1 LQEPFGVSEAG
12 ELRKII
18 RLDLS
23 QTRRANFG
31 QARGFIQREASGQS
45 RILKF
50 LAQTLDCHC
59 GFAG

>member
-1 LQEPFGVSEAG
+1 
-12 ELRKII
+12 LRKII

-31 QARGFIQREASGQS
+31 QARGFIQRETSGQS
-45 RILKF
+45 RVLKF
-50 LAQTLDCHC
+50 FAQTFDCHC